1 MTFLSSYITIINGL
15 KRIFKKKYILFGT
28 ACLLL
33 ISGCHHYKNKVVQG
47 YIEGRYTYLASAIG
61 GTLEKLPVSRGDQ
74 IKIHNLIF
82 VLDQQPE
89 SDQLQQA
96 QKNLAQAQQ
105 TLMDLEKG
113 QRQTVLE
120 QIKAQ
125 RAQAIA
131 VMTLDR
137 KTLIRYKKLY
147 LKGAIDKQ
155 SVDTAQA
162 NFDRD
167 MKKIKELNA
176 NLAEAKL
183 GARTNQIKAQQEVVA
198 AAKADVQQAQ
208 WALHQK
214 TMYAPISALVFD
226 TYYRV
231 GEYVPAGQS
240 IVSLLAPQNIKLIF
254 FIPEPLLSTISLG
267 QTVQFGCDSC
277 KEKTAA
283 TISFISSEAEY
294 TPPVIYSKDS
304 RDKLVYRVEAKIAP
318 DLAIHFHTGQPVDV
332 YLGG

>member
-1 MTFLSSYITIINGL
+1 MKM
-15 KRIFKKKYILFGT
+15 KRYILYVLP
-28 ACLLL
+28 CLLL

-47 YIEGRYTYLASAIG
+47 YIEGSYTYLASAIG
-61 GTLEKLPVSRGDQ
+61 GTLEKLPVARGDQ
-74 IKIHNLIF
+74 IKTHNLIF

-89 SDQLQQA
+89 TDQLQQA
-96 QKNLAQAQQ
+96 QKNLAQTRQ
-105 TLMDLEKG
+105 TLMDLKKG

-120 QIKAQ
+120 QIKAR
-125 RAQAIA
+125 RAQTIA
-131 VMTLDR
+131 AMTLDR

-183 GARTNQIKAQQEVVA
+183 GARTNQIKAQQEAVA
-198 AAKADVQQAQ
+198 AAKADVRQAQ

-214 TMYAPISALVFD
+214 TGDAPISALVFD

-231 GEYVPAGQS
+231 GEYVPAGQP
-240 IVSLLAPQNIKLIF
+240 IVSLLAPQNIELIF
-254 FIPEPLLSTISLG
+254 FIPEPLLSVISLG
-267 QTVQFGCDSC
+267 QIVQFGCDSC
-277 KEKTAA
+277 KEKTPAA
-283 TISFISSEAEY
+283 ISFISSEAEY
-294 TPPVIYSKDS
+294 TPPVIYSKAA

-318 DLAIHFHTGQPVDV
+318 DLAVHFHTGQPVDV
-332 YLGG
+332 YLK